1 MDYYVN
7 STPGR
12 LRIQSPRLQTHVSG
26 STAEDEKFQKA
37 VKEIAGVTSVSTN
50 PTTGSALIYYDEK
63 TLKAG
68 QLIKMLETMGYFSL
82 AKAKTD
88 DQYLS
93 SGVEKIAKVV
103 VSKKQPKIDHL

>member
-1 MDYYVN
+1 MDYYIN

-12 LRIQSPRLQTHVSG
+12 LRIRSPRLQHSP
-26 STAEDEKFQKA
+26 AEDEKFQKA
-37 VKEIAGVTSVSTN
+37 VSEIAGVTSVSTN
-50 PTTGSALIYYDEK
+50 PTTGSALIHYDEK
-63 TLKAG
+63 ALKAG

-93 SGVEKIAKVV
+93 AGVEKIAKVV
-103 VSKKQPKIDHL
+103 VDAVTGEIVE